1 MKRSTVTSKDHKKRG
16 FTFLE
21 LLVAAVIL
29 TIVMSIAVQ
38 ALQQT
43 LRAWKR
49 GGEVIDNIQHGD
61 YAISQLVCAINST
74 LYFYDNNAT
83 YAFTVEKDTN
93 FGNPADIVSFVTTS
107 PAFLPPDSPF
117 LKGPHRIELTID
129 SDDNG
134 DPALF
139 ILAMPAVNMLLE
151 DDTEDFRDQYD
162 AEPTIACPNVNGLEI
177 LFWNEEDEEWED
189 EWEEENSVPK
199 RIQVTVSVMSS
210 DPDEDDTIFQRI
222 IEIPVY
228 AATEQ
233 QISGPTA
240 SSNNNAAGGFGG
252 GGGGFGGGAGGG
264 RGGAGGGRGGAAGG
278 AGGRGGAGGAGGRGG
293 AGGAG
298 GGGAAGGFGGG
309 AGGGAPGGGGGA
321 PGGFGGGGGAGG
333 GAPAAPGGFG
343 GGGAR

>member
-1 MKRSTVTSKDHKKRG
+1 MKRSTATSEKYRKRG

-29 TIVMSIAVQ
+29 TIVMSVAVQ
-38 ALQQT
+38 ALDQT

-49 GGEVIDNIQHGD
+49 GGEVIDSIQHGD
-61 YAISQLVCAINST
+61 YVISQLVCAINST
-74 LYFYDNNAT
+74 LYFYDENAT

-107 PAFLPPDSPF
+107 SAFLPPDSPF

-139 ILAMPAVNMLLE
+139 VLAMPAVNMLME

-162 AEPTIACPNVNGLEI
+162 AEPVIACPSVNGLEI
-177 LFWNEEDEEWED
+177 LFWNEEDEEWEE
-189 EWEEENSVPK
+189 EWEEENSVPQ
-199 RIQVTVSVMSS
+199 RIQVIVSVMSS

-228 AATEQ
+228 GATLQ
-233 QISGPTA
+233 QIPGPT
-240 SSNNNAAGGFGG
+240 SSDDAGGGF
-252 GGGGFGGGAGGG
+252 GGGGFGGGGMGG
-264 RGGAGGGRGGAAGG
+264 
-278 AGGRGGAGGAGGRGG
+278 
-293 AGGAG
+293 
-298 GGGAAGGFGGG
+298 
-309 AGGGAPGGGGGA
+309 
-321 PGGFGGGGGAGG
+321 GGFGGGGM
-333 GAPAAPGGFG
+333 G
-343 GGGAR
+343 GGGQGGMGGGQGGMGG